1 MQKLIRS
8 HGLTTDV
15 IIFTIEEGLL
25 KVLLIKRA
33 NEPFKDSWAL
43 PGGFIWDNEGS
54 QDAASRILKEKAGL
68 GVVSWRRVSSPRNSV
83 VKNVY
88 LEQLYTFDSSG
99 RDPRGRVCTIAY
111 FALVLRE
118 EISFES
124 VKNIQTPVLY
134 PVNKLP
140 QLAFDHKRIVDYAIK
155 RLQAKLE
162 YTNAVYALLPSAFTF
177 SQLQT
182 AYETILAK
190 KLDKRNFSKKF
201 SMLKLIKPTKNVL
214 TGNRQRPARLY
225 QFISRKPIELKKFF

>member
-1 MQKLIRS
+1 MQKLIRP

-15 IIFTIEEGLL
+15 VIFTIEEGLL
-25 KVLLIKRA
+25 KVLLIRRA

-54 QDAASRILKEKAGL
+54 QDAASRILKEKAG
-68 GVVSWRRVSSPRNSV
+68 

-88 LEQLYTFDSSG
+88 LEQLYTFDGSG
-99 RDPRGRVCTIAY
+99 RDPRGRVCTVAY
-111 FALVLRE
+111 FALVLRQ
-118 EISFES
+118 EISFEL
-124 VKNIQTPVLY
+124 VKNIQNPVLY

-140 QLAFDHKRIVDYAIK
+140 QLAFDHKRIVDYAVK

-162 YTNAVYALLPSAFTF
+162 YTNAVYALLPNTFTF

-201 SMLKLIKPTKNVL
+201 SMLKLIKPTKNIL

>member
-1 MQKLIRS
+1 MQKLIRP

-54 QDAASRILKEKAGL
+54 RDAASRILKEKAGL
-68 GVVSWRRVSSPRNSV
+68 
-83 VKNVY
+83 KNVY
-88 LEQLYTFDSSG
+88 LEQLYTFDGSG
-99 RDPRGRVCTIAY
+99 RDPRGRVCTVTY
-111 FALVLRE
+111 FALVLRQD
-118 EISFES
+118 ISFKLT
-124 VKNIQTPVLY
+124 KNIQNPMLY
-134 PVNKLP
+134 SVNKLP
-140 QLAFDHKRIVDYAIK
+140 QLAFDHKKIIDYAIK

-162 YTNAVYALLPSAFTF
+162 YTNIVYALLPNAFTF
-177 SQLQT
+177 NQLQT

-201 SMLKLIKPTKNVL
+201 SMLKLIKPTKNIL